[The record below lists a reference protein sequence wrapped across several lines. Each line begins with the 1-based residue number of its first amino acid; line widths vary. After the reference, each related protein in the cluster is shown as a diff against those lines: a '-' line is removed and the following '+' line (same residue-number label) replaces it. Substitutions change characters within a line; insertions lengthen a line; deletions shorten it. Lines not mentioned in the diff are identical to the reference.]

1 VFRLFAGGTGTRPT
15 EEPLVTVVLPLPRA
29 AEHAERVATPRRYLM
44 CPPEHFSV
52 DYAINP
58 WMDVARGTDRALA
71 MQQWETLRRTYLE
84 LGHDVQLI
92 DAEPGLPDMV
102 FAANGGL
109 VIEGQ
114 GLGARFTH
122 AERRA
127 EGPAYLRW
135 LEAAGLK
142 AVTEPVHV
150 NEGEGDF
157 LVVGDLV
164 LAGTGF
170 RTDPGAHGEV
180 QELFGIP
187 VVSLQLVDPR
197 FYHLD
202 TALAVLGDHDVA
214 YFPEAFSPGSRGVLQ
229 RLFPDAILTGEE
241 DATVLG
247 LNAVSDGRHVVL
259 PAAAR
264 DLAAQLRERGYEPV
278 GVDLSELLKAGGS
291 VKCCTLEIRS

>member
-1 VFRLFAGGTGTRPT
+1 
-15 EEPLVTVVLPLPRA
+15 VTVVLPLPRA

-44 CPPEHFSV
+44 CRPDHFAV

-58 WMDVARGTDRALA
+58 WMDVARGADRALA
-71 MQQWETLRRTYLE
+71 IRQWETLRRIYVE
-84 LGHDVQLI
+84 LGHEVQLI

-109 VIEGQ
+109 VFEGQ
-114 GLGARFTH
+114 ALGARFTH

-127 EGPAYLRW
+127 EGPAYLRR

-142 AVTEPVHV
+142 TVTEPVHV

-180 QELFGIP
+180 QELFGVP

-214 YFPEAFSPGSRGVLQ
+214 YYPEAFSPGSRAVLQ
-229 RLFPDAILTGEE
+229 RLFPDAILAGER

-247 LNAVSDGRHVVL
+247 LNAVSDGRNVVL
-259 PAAAR
+259 PSAAT
-264 DLAAQLRERGYEPV
+264 DLTGQLRARGYTPI
-278 GVDLSELLKAGGS
+278 GVDLSELLRAGGS
-291 VKCCTLEIRS
+291 VKCCTLEIRA